1 MMAVPAVLLY
11 VDLLLLG
18 RRWLLVLLLLGEGEA
33 ADTVAVGAAV
43 VDTVVAGTVA
53 ITKIHSVQLRRYS
66 QLVVRA

>member
-1 MMAVPAVLLY
+1 MAAVAAGT
-11 VDLLLLG
+11 VVVG
-18 RRWLLVLLLLGEGEA
+18 GEGEA